1 MSTECSKTC
10 RLYAAHK
17 IICIAKASKRFSQRR
32 RAVVPGGMRDDALLP
47 RGGVEAQHRVER
59 AAELERARRLRSDSG
74 REPSGPVPPDETP
87 SGPVPPGRDAVRPG
101 PPDETPSGRPARSA
115 VSPFCR
121 RRDPFR
127 RAARRLEVLA
137 LEVDLRGRDSKRRSP
152 SSIIFS
158 GTLVS

>member
-74 REPSGPVPPDETP
+74 REPSGPVT
-87 SGPVPPGRDAVRPG
+87 GRDAVRPG
-101 PPDETPSGRPARSA
+101 PPDETPSGRPARSG

>member
-74 REPSGPVPPDETP
+74 REPSGPVTGRDAVRP
-87 SGPVPPGRDAVRPG
+87 GPPGRDAVRPG